1 MNPQKKCYN
10 TSIFLGEDPSRPS
23 RRQRNPREDRRAASP
38 DFLSPRMPTRNP
50 TSRVSRHH
58 RTNEYTVE
66 LPESTNPTV
75 NRGSLLFLDVNQSGV
90 LSSRIGNFFKAQRS
104 FFQEPRVMRSVVITP
119 SSNEASSFKAL
130 NSFSMTS
137 SFYKNKCASCR
148 HKNLIQHTCS

>member
-10 TSIFLGEDPSRPS
+10 TSIFIGGDPSRLS
-23 RRQRNPREDRRAASP
+23 RRQRSPREDKRAASP
-38 DFLSPRMPTRNP
+38 DFPMPMMPTRNP

-75 NRGSLLFLDVNQSGV
+75 NRDSRLFLDVNQSGV
-90 LSSRIGNFFKAQRS
+90 LSSRVGNFFMAQRS
-104 FFQEPRVMRSVVITP
+104 FFQEPRVMRSAVITP
-119 SSNEASSFKAL
+119 SSNEASSFKAI

-137 SFYKNKCASCR
+137 SF
-148 HKNLIQHTCS
+148 